1 MSRAGADRTQE
12 APRRGQFEERAH
24 EQEAPATFI
33 VRDRAW
39 QRWSSAKSPGDQT
52 LLVLKLVPFACRT
65 GARNAQIAI
74 RPPTAHNVIA
84 DDKNP
89 ANASLAVRNGR
100 FFMRTD
106 HCLYCIDSR

>member
-1 MSRAGADRTQE
+1 LLASVQSTAAWRT
-12 APRRGQFEERAH
+12 
-24 EQEAPATFI
+24 
-33 VRDRAW
+33 D
-39 QRWSSAKSPGDQT
+39 
-52 LLVLKLVPFACRT
+52 
-65 GARNAQIAI
+65 ARNAQIAI

-84 DDKNP
+84 DDKSP